1 MGELYRVLATP
12 DHVNCTTIENAVLEY
27 IEKARRI
34 FGEAAMA
41 KLSKVYVEFY
51 PRGKNTAVATYGTER
66 DTGNIVGIIQFSLQ
80 HVMRKLLVMVKQI
93 IPHELAHVICMI
105 NGWDMGHGKVWR
117 QVCMLLGGNGNTG
130 SGLSYVDGRLR
141 SLHEAKCDVGN
152 VYWLTTTQKKA
163 AEKHGIIV
171 ANHLGENLTLTGD
184 SLTGIIKAL

>member
-1 MGELYRVLATP
+1 MGELYRNLAPPT
-12 DHVNCTTIENAVLEY
+12 HANCAIIENAVLEY

-34 FGEAAMA
+34 FGDIAMS

-66 DTGNIVGIIQFSLQ
+66 DTGNIIGIIQFSLQ

-117 QVCMLLGGNGNTG
+117 QVCMLLGGNGDTG
-130 SGLSYVDGRLR
+130 SGLAYVDGRLR

-152 VYWLTTTQKKA
+152 VYWLTMTQKKA

-171 ANHLGENLTLTGD
+171 ANHLGENLTLTGN
-184 SLTGIIKAL
+184 SITGIIKAL